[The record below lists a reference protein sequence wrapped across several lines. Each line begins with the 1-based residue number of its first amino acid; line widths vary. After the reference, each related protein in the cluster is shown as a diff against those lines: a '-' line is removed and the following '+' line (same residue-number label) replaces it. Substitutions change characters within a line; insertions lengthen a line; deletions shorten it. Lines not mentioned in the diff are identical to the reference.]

1 MQCINLSIYQQR
13 THHLGEFILIFDSAG
28 PLQELFAQ
36 LKRTR
41 SNWHTRHHYIDILY
55 KKLLLFPVLLSTVMF
70 RWWHFA
76 AYDTDG
82 FYLTHRFTHF
92 SGTQVICCWRK
103 TFPGLWVCG
112 PVAEELG
119 ANLHQLKTDPKATKR
134 RPERSLQT
142 CQQKRVMI
150 FSETLL
156 AEFHIGFMSTSC
168 RSDAGTN
175 WRSPRWDAQFLP
187 SNVKQFMAL
196 DIPTILGV
204 SSFVISRPAKISS
217 LVKPPKLPCF

>member
-1 MQCINLSIYQQR
+1 MCTKLAKICKSWAPPRPPKKTRGPVLHPIFFFRLSCRWGHLISLHFHVNKNWRCWVGEWNRHEMQCINLSIYQQR

-119 ANLHQLKTDPKATKR
+119 ANLHQLKTDPKATKK

-150 FSETLL
+150 FS
-156 AEFHIGFMSTSC
+156 
-168 RSDAGTN
+168 
-175 WRSPRWDAQFLP
+175 
-187 SNVKQFMAL
+187 
-196 DIPTILGV
+196 
-204 SSFVISRPAKISS
+204 
-217 LVKPPKLPCF
+217 